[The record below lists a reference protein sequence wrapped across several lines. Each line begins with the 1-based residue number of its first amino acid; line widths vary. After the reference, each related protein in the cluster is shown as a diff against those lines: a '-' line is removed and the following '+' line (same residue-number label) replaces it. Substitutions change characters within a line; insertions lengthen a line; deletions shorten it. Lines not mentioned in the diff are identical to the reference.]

1 MIDIMMTD
9 IIVNLKA
16 TNFVQ
21 FETNLKIVFFWLI
34 VSWKQ
39 NKKYFSINSQ
49 SKQSK
54 IDTTNFCLP
63 TDKPGE

>member
-1 MIDIMMTD
+1 MTD

-21 FETNLKIVFFWLI
+21 FETNLKIVFFLLI

-39 NKKYFSINSQ
+39 NKYFSINSQ
-49 SKQSK
+49 SKQNK
-54 IDTTNFCLP
+54 IDTTNFFLP
-63 TDKPGE
+63 TDKPRE

>member
-1 MIDIMMTD
+1 MTD
-9 IIVNLKA
+9 IMVNPKA

-21 FETNLKIVFFWLI
+21 FDTNLKIVFFWLI

>member
-1 MIDIMMTD
+1 MTD
-9 IIVNLKA
+9 ITVNLKA

-39 NKKYFSINSQ
+39 NKKYFSINSP

-54 IDTTNFCLP
+54 IDTTHFCLP
-63 TDKPGE
+63 TDKPEE

>member
-1 MIDIMMTD
+1 MTD

-54 IDTTNFCLP
+54 IELYQLTNQGSNRNGAKL
-63 TDKPGE
+63 

>member
-1 MIDIMMTD
+1 MTD

-34 VSWKQ
+34 VCWKQ

>member
-1 MIDIMMTD
+1 MTD

-39 NKKYFSINSQ
+39 NK
-49 SKQSK
+49 
-54 IDTTNFCLP
+54 
-63 TDKPGE
+63 